1 MTTIVS
7 NKVNALLGRRF
18 PERRVFLRTDTDTKF
33 IRLTPLTQFLGWI
46 CSSAVFAWA
55 IIATAIILM
64 DNVGSGN
71 VRERVKR
78 EQIAYET
85 RLNALSAERDIRA
98 KEAEMAHE
106 RFAVGLSQISQMQTA
121 LLASEER
128 RTELETGIDVIQ
140 TTLRRTIR
148 ERDAALAEAEKL
160 SLTLNDTSQNA
171 KSDAGRANDAVGT
184 VDFLVAALNQT
195 ASQRDMM
202 ENETTAVREQMAKL
216 ELDMQLEQQRTEQV
230 FSQLEDALTISVKPL
245 DKMFKAVGLSSDR
258 LIEQVRSR
266 YSGQGGPSMPLSIS
280 TMGQTDI
287 DPETLRANGIMS
299 SLDRLNLYRIV
310 AQKAPFS
317 LPVKSAFRY
326 TSGFGMR
333 WGRMHKGT
341 DFAAPIGT
349 PVYAT
354 ADGVVIKADW
364 GTGYGRVIYIQHAFG
379 LETRYAHLSKIRV
392 KKGQRIARGQRIGDM
407 GNSGHSTGSHL
418 HYEIRVGGRAI
429 NPMTYIK
436 AAKNVF

>member
-1 MTTIVS
+1 M
-7 NKVNALLGRRF
+7 NAIIGKRF
-18 PERRVFLRTDTDTKF
+18 PERRVFLRTDRETKF
-33 IRLTPLTQFLGWI
+33 IRLTPVAQLLGWVF
-46 CSSAVFAWA
+46 SASVFAWA
-55 IIATAIILM
+55 IIATAVILM

-85 RLNALSAERDIRA
+85 RLNALSGERDTRA
-98 KEAEMAHE
+98 KEAGLAHD
-106 RFAVGLSQISQMQTA
+106 RFAVALSQISQMQTA

-140 TTLRRTIR
+140 STLRRTIK
-148 ERDAALAEAEKL
+148 ERDTARLDAENL
-160 SLTLNDTSQNA
+160 SLALNDTSQNA
-171 KSDAGRANDAVGT
+171 KTDAGRATDAIGT
-184 VDFLVAALNQT
+184 VDFLTASLGQT
-195 ASQRDMM
+195 AAERDAM
-202 ENETTAVREQMAKL
+202 AVQAGVVRDQMADL
-216 ELDMQLEQQRTEQV
+216 QLQMQLEQQRTEQV
-230 FSQLEDALTISVKPL
+230 FTQLEDALTISVKPL
-245 DKMFKAVGLSSDR
+245 DKMFKAAGLSSER
-258 LIEQVRSR
+258 LISQVRAR

-280 TMGQTDI
+280 TMGQSDV
-287 DPETLRANGIMS
+287 DPETLRANGILS
-299 SLDRLNLYRIV
+299 TLDKLNLYRIV

-326 TSGFGMR
+326 TSGFGRR

-354 ADGVVIKADW
+354 GDGVVTKADW
-364 GTGYGRVIYIQHAFG
+364 GTGYGRVVYIQHDFG

-392 KKGQRIARGQRIGDM
+392 KKGQRVARGQRIGDM
-407 GNSGHSTGSHL
+407 GNSGRSTGSHL